1 MLSSKAYLKY
11 FAVNCHH
18 FHDTQCSTGLQ
29 KAHCLLEAQ
38 IDLYSSKN
46 PKDTL
51 LPENTHTHT
60 QKERKEKL
68 KFNPAGSDPSDI
80 FIDKCATQSRSSL
93 SSSGGNMVLV
103 ILGDTAVRVMI
114 DYSQTELLL
123 LI

>member
-1 MLSSKAYLKY
+1 MIHNVLLDYQKHTASWKLKLI
-11 FAVNCHH
+11 FTLQR
-18 FHDTQCSTGLQ
+18 TQT
-29 KAHCLLEAQ
+29 H
-38 IDLYSSKN
+38 
-46 PKDTL
+46 TL
-51 LPENTHTHT
+51 ARTDTHT
-60 QKERKEKL
+60 QKGRKEKL

-93 SSSGGNMVLV
+93 SSSGGNMVWV